1 VTATSSPAGSHASAT
16 DQVAAG
22 SPGAGGDATPASPA
36 GVVGA
41 SRSAGMVAAAA
52 EDRFPLLS
60 IAKSSTV

>member
-1 VTATSSPAGSHASAT
+1 VTSTSSVAGSHASFT
-16 DQVAAG
+16 DHAAAG
-22 SPGAGGDATPASPA
+22 SPGAGGDATPASPTGA
-36 GVVGA
+36 VGA

>member
-1 VTATSSPAGSHASAT
+1 VTSTSSLAGIHASVT

-22 SPGAGGDATPASPA
+22 SPGAGGDAIPASPA